1 MRRALL
7 PTTDLMHQL
16 VIESRQ
22 FKQTKRNEHQFV
34 AFRTVIPKRLQRKIS
49 QMKQN
54 LLTNDEEAQLIMNIL
69 TEPDDYEASLSQR
82 LLELNQQHLLSEPDE
97 DIS

>member
-1 MRRALL
+1 MN
-7 PTTDLMHQL
+7 
-16 VIESRQ
+16 
-22 FKQTKRNEHQFV
+22 QT
-34 AFRTVIPKRLQRKIS
+34 
-49 QMKQN
+49 

-69 TEPDDYEASLSQR
+69 TEPEAYEASLSHR

>member
-1 MRRALL
+1 
-7 PTTDLMHQL
+7 
-16 VIESRQ
+16 
-22 FKQTKRNEHQFV
+22 
-34 AFRTVIPKRLQRKIS
+34 
-49 QMKQN
+49 MKQN

-69 TEPDDYEASLSQR
+69 IEPDDYEASLSHR